1 MIGMKT
7 IRELWALDETLEK
20 IVQQIQMLEEKRN
33 SFASIL
39 FFREKYFHSQVKLKN
54 SMSVIV
60 KPLAPLLSTHTK
72 TQVHTTKLGV
82 HVQFILE

>member
-7 IRELWALDETLEK
+7 IRELWALDEALEK

-39 FFREKYFHSQVKLKN
+39 RSERHKIDL
-54 SMSVIV
+54 
-60 KPLAPLLSTHTK
+60 
-72 TQVHTTKLGV
+72 
-82 HVQFILE
+82 